1 MRLSNFE
8 LDIMA
13 YFWEGPE
20 LTAPEVFK
28 SLGQER
34 GVTYSTIKA
43 LIDRLETKGALV
55 RTRNEGRTIYYKSAV
70 ARDKVR
76 RPLVKSFLRRV
87 YGDDLRPLFAQLL
100 RDRSLS
106 EEELAYLRRLL
117 DQSTRSPK

>member
-1 MRLSNFE
+1 
-8 LDIMA
+8 MA
-13 YFWEGPE
+13 RFWEGRE

-55 RTRNEGRTIYYKSAV
+55 RTRNAGRTIFYKSAV

-76 RPLVKSFLRRV
+76 KPLVRSFLRRV

-106 EEELAYLRRLL
+106 DAEVAYLRQLL
-117 DQSTRSPK
+117 DASTRSSK

>member
-1 MRLSNFE
+1 
-8 LDIMA
+8 MA
-13 YFWEGPE
+13 RFWEGGK

-106 EEELAYLRRLL
+106 DEEIAYLRQLL
-117 DQSTRSPK
+117 DDSTRSSK